1 MKNYILILLFFFTLN
16 CSINKV
22 SNSHGF
28 SSIDRKIDKIEINKS
43 NKNDVRKIIGP
54 PSSKSSFNE
63 IWLYLERKKTNQSLF
78 KLGKKNISKNNILII
93 EFSNMGLVKEKTLL
107 DLNDMNDIKIAEKK
121 TKKKFSQDNFVYNI
135 LSTLRDK
142 INAPT
147 RQRK

>member
-1 MKNYILILLFFFTLN
+1 MRILILISLFFFTLN
-16 CSINKV
+16 CSTNKV
-22 SNSHGF
+22 SNLHGF
-28 SSIDRKIDKIEINKS
+28 SSIDKKIDKIELNKS